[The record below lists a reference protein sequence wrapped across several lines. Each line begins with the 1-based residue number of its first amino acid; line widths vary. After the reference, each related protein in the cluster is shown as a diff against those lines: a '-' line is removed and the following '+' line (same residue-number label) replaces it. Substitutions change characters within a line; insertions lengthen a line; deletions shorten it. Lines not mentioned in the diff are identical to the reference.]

1 MHAPARE
8 STADVIMWNSK
19 SDIQS
24 SCCGSAILNPSK
36 ISTLAG
42 EFNSSKAVTYEN
54 HGLSHPT
61 SQVLALLEDPPY
73 RKIQSNFKSRE
84 SDKLP
89 TATFLLAKTSDNFP
103 CLLIVFLCWMRQ
115 NCLPTPYS

>member
-42 EFNSSKAVTYEN
+42 EFNSSQAVMYEN
-54 HGLSHPT
+54 HGLSLLHHR
-61 SQVLALLEDPPY
+61 SWHLLEDPPY

-103 CLLIVFLCWMRQ
+103 CLLIVFLCWMLE
-115 NCLPTPYS
+115 NCFPTPYS